1 MEYARST
8 AISPLILTYE
18 TTNSHIDSTLVG
30 LAGNYQLNSNY
41 QTRANVTVRSIHAH
55 APCIFRDGDV
65 IGITVKVST
74 FSFTVEIMVTD
85 IIYTTT
91 GDAVQYLNE
100 KLQQGYHGRDFR
112 MKRDNEVLADT
123 FELDRVY
130 AGSDY
135 IDKTILVNWFF
146 TDICWFVQLHA
157 VISLKYRVTP
167 ATLYKNF
174 LNEFLNLPNYV
185 VYTDDPPIQLTLF
198 CRSEQ
203 SNS

>member
-1 MEYARST
+1 
-8 AISPLILTYE
+8 
-18 TTNSHIDSTLVG
+18 
-30 LAGNYQLNSNY
+30 
-41 QTRANVTVRSIHAH
+41 
-55 APCIFRDGDV
+55 
-65 IGITVKVST
+65 
-74 FSFTVEIMVTD
+74 MVTD

-146 TDICWFVQLHA
+146 TDICWFV
-157 VISLKYRVTP
+157 
-167 ATLYKNF
+167 
-174 LNEFLNLPNYV
+174 
-185 VYTDDPPIQLTLF
+185 
-198 CRSEQ
+198 
-203 SNS
+203 